1 MPPPATH
8 HGDRQRVLDRIEEED
23 AVEIAGSEL
32 VDDTS
37 PLEHR
42 LDVVEGEA
50 VALEH
55 DPAGGLGCRASGSNE
70 DAAAPQ
76 VGDRPDVAGA
86 TGRDVHDGGKQDGHR
101 AQPGMRAWVVGRAL
115 PVGEVGRPCPFE
127 GQVDLAALE
136 RLGARLRVE
145 GVPRADLDARQ
156 LVVRGPEGLADRL
169 KDAFAGA
176 DGDHDLPRWIV
187 GTHLLTGREPRERD
201 RERDD
206 MDGPADAPA
215 PGPPAQGRSPEPWH
229 RIAVVSYAP

>member
-1 MPPPATH
+1 MAAGLSSGSRLRIGSMMSRIEGDQHAAATTH
-8 HGDRQRVLDRIEEED
+8 HGDRQHVLDRIEEEN
-23 AVEIAGSEL
+23 AVEIAGSEV

-76 VGDRPDVAGA
+76 VGDRPDVAGRWA
-86 TGRDVHDGGKQDGHR
+86 AMWTTVGNRHGHR
-101 AQPGMRAWVVGRAL
+101 AQPGVRAWVVGRAL

-145 GVPRADLDARQ
+145 AVPR
-156 LVVRGPEGLADRL
+156 
-169 KDAFAGA
+169 
-176 DGDHDLPRWIV
+176 
-187 GTHLLTGREPRERD
+187 LTW
-201 RERDD
+201 
-206 MDGPADAPA
+206 M
-215 PGPPAQGRSPEPWH
+215 PGNS
-229 RIAVVSYAP
+229 SYAAPRAWPTV